1 MIRQDQ
7 TMMELDDEADDS
19 HDMEVRTSE
28 SDFCCNQRCVVT
40 AIGLARI

>member
-7 TMMELDDEADDS
+7 AMVELEEEADES

-28 SDFCCNQRCVVT
+28 RGFCCNRAWAEVQ
-40 AIGLARI
+40 

>member
-7 TMMELDDEADDS
+7 TMMELDDEADES

-28 SDFCCNQRCVVT
+28 SDFCYHRWVVAA